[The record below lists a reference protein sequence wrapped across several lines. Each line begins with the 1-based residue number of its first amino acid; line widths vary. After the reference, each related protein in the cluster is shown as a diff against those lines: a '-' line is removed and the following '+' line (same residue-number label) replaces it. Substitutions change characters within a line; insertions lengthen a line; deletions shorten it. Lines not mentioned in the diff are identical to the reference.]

1 MIEAAAQGA
10 GAVPGL
16 VLDAMLIRRSGRGLA
31 QVGAA
36 GLAVGDSGHADVH
49 PGETAGVADAGA
61 AVVAQRRGVHGGAAV
76 GAEVRLRAAIA
87 AAATV
92 GAGIAAYLTPA
103 STMRTSSPVC
113 TTGGWEKVQH
123 SKYAELA
130 GVPVALLGLVAYAA
144 LLGTTLR
151 HGLAWS
157 FAGVLI
163 ALVGVAFSGYLLW
176 AQLGPIGAIC
186 QWCLGNDLTIAVVC
200 SLTIVRMLTETET
213 AA

>member
-1 MIEAAAQGA
+1 M
-10 GAVPGL
+10 
-16 VLDAMLIRRSGRGLA
+16 
-31 QVGAA
+31 
-36 GLAVGDSGHADVH
+36 
-49 PGETAGVADAGA
+49 
-61 AVVAQRRGVHGGAAV
+61 
-76 GAEVRLRAAIA
+76 RLRAAIA

-92 GAGIAAYLTPA
+92 GAGIAAYLTYVHYA
-103 STMRTSSPVC
+103 HVSPVC
-113 TTGGWEKVQH
+113 TTGGCEKVQH